1 MFWTDHRLSSPF
13 RRAQHLEIKWVIKMI
28 TDLASRTIT
37 IKVVYFGCA
46 MSGKTT
52 SLKRIF
58 EKMGHIEDLRSI
70 ETQAGRTLFFD
81 WGSILFESGGWKIK
95 VDLWSATGQDFYAQT
110 RPTILT
116 GADGIIFVADS
127 LPTLIKE
134 NEASWIELMSL
145 ITNIQKKVPV
155 VISLNKRDNPLAIPI
170 NDFKKRL
177 ALRDSIDILE
187 TIATT
192 GVNVDVC
199 LKKVLQK
206 ILHP

>member
-1 MFWTDHRLSSPF
+1 
-13 RRAQHLEIKWVIKMI
+13 MI

-58 EKMGHIEDLRSI
+58 ERMGKIEDLKSI

-81 WGSILFESGGWKIK
+81 WGSITFESKGWKIK
-95 VDLWSATGQDFYAQT
+95 VDLWSATGQDFYAET
-110 RPTILT
+110 RPMILT

-127 LPTLIKE
+127 RSSLLKE
-134 NEASWIELMSL
+134 NKASWIELMTL
-145 ITNIQKKVPV
+145 ITNITKRIPV
-155 VISLNKRDNPLAIPI
+155 VISLNKRDNPTAIPV
-170 NDFKKRL
+170 NEFKKRL
-177 ALRDSIDILE
+177 ELNDSTAIFE

-192 GVNVDVC
+192 GVNVNTC
-199 LKKVLQK
+199 FKTVLQR
-206 ILHP
+206 IFHS